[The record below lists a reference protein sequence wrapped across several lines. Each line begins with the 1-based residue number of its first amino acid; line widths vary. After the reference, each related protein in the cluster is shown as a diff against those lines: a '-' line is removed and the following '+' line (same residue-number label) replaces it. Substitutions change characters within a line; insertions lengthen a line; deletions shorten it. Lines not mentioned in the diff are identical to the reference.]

1 MQNADQTLHDF
12 VLTLLTD
19 ATARS
24 GFAEDPAAALA
35 GAGLSDVTAQDVQEV
50 VPLVLDYAQ
59 LPAQVPGMDSLDGAE
74 LPAGGAADAIE
85 QLRAVAE
92 AAGAPDV
99 GSFTLSGEGS
109 ADGFTGVGGVRS
121 ETFEAGADA
130 DLTGSLSGVAGGVSG
145 GTGEAAAFQA
155 GAAAGPDGLTADGEF
170 GNAQVFGTGYL
181 AAGTGGV
188 AAGFEVAGTGFSVE
202 GGGAGTTEE
211 FAVGGATMSP
221 LGDYG
226 FESAGE
232 FGELGDIDL
241 DTEALGRGGEA
252 AGGTVATYVSSGGQA
267 FADGVSTGAETVSG
281 QLEDAG
287 AGEAADA
294 VRTGADAVSG
304 QVSSATA
311 EVPQPDD
318 LTGRLEDLPA
328 AEVPDTG
335 ALPELPELPE
345 LPDLAGALPGELPE
359 LPVAN
364 PLPEMDLPASDP
376 AAATEKVTDTVTD
389 TVGDS
394 PLGQVT
400 QNSAAADLPN
410 PSGVVDDLSLGG

>member
-12 VLTLLTD
+12 VLNLLTD

-24 GFAEDPAAALA
+24 CFAEDPAGTLA

-59 LPAQVPGMDSLDGAE
+59 LPAPVPGIDSLDGAG
-74 LPAGGAADAIE
+74 LPTEGAADAIA

-109 ADGFTGVGGVRS
+109 ADGFTGVGSVRS

-145 GTGEAAAFQA
+145 GTAEAGAFQA
-155 GAAAGPDGLTADGEF
+155 NAAAGADGVTAGGEF
-170 GNAQVFGTGYL
+170 GNAQVVGNGHL
-181 AAGTGGV
+181 AASTDGV
-188 AAGFEVAGTGFSVE
+188 SAGFELAGTGFSVE
-202 GGGAGTTEE
+202 GSGAGNTEE
-211 FAVGGATMSP
+211 FAVGGSTMSP

-232 FGELGDIDL
+232 FGELGDLDL

-294 VRTGADAVSG
+294 VRTGAETVSG

-311 EVPQPDD
+311 EVPRTDD
-318 LTGRLEDLPA
+318 LTGGLDDLPA
-328 AEVPDTG
+328 TEVPDTG
-335 ALPELPELPE
+335 DLPELPELPE
-345 LPDLAGALPGELPE
+345 LPDLAGRLPGELPE

-364 PLPEMDLPASDP
+364 PLPDVDLPETDP
-376 AAATEKVTDTVTD
+376 TAVTEQVTDTVTD

-400 QNSAAADLPN
+400 QQGADLPN
-410 PSGVVDDLSLGG
+410 PSGIADDLSLGG